1 LLVESFVDKK
11 SYDVLKWYWEKSY
24 LASRVYSALAN
35 SGGRG
40 TFLSVVIVGKPG
52 YGKTSYAYYALKT
65 GIIKMLCSNEGFFN
79 LDQCIKALESKYG
92 ELCMCK
98 YCGEPDPIDREF
110 RWAYYTGITD
120 LERLINDVPKLLVE
134 DGVRRK
140 VLFMDDLVTKS
151 VFAMGGKWRRAYLA
165 FREIM
170 RVARLGSSV
179 IVMTATSPTLIPEYA
194 KHMSEYISVRKYGNL
209 FLYERF
215 TKHVVPNED
224 GSYTTKLR
232 KVFEDIV
239 PIKAVF
245 GLPEW
250 LESDIN
256 ERKKQLI
263 LDAVRF
269 VQGGGNA

>member
-1 LLVESFVDKK
+1 MGFVDKK

-35 SGGRG
+35 SGGRS

-65 GIIKMLCSNEGFFN
+65 GIIKTLCSNEGFFN
-79 LDQCIKALESKYG
+79 LDQCIKAIETKYG

-98 YCGEPDPIDREF
+98 YCEEPDPIDKEY

-120 LERLINDVPKLLVE
+120 LERLINDAPKLLVE
-134 DGVRRK
+134 DSVRRK

-151 VFAMGGKWRRAYLA
+151 VFAMGGKWRRAYMA
-165 FREIM
+165 FREIT
-170 RVARLGSSV
+170 RVARVGSSV
-179 IVMTATSPTLIPEYA
+179 IIMTATSPTLIPDFV
-194 KHMSEYISVRKYGNL
+194 KHMSDYISVRKYGNL
-209 FLYERF
+209 FLYGRF
-215 TKHVVPNED
+215 TKHLVPNED
-224 GSYTTKLR
+224 GTYTTKLR

-239 PIKAVF
+239 PIKAIF

-250 LESDIN
+250 LENEIN

-269 VQGGGNA
+269 AQGGGNA